1 MQRHT
6 RCYSSEFTDFMA
18 ATKQATKR
26 LKCWAFSAALASS
39 DNLHGCLSPSGQ
51 ARNTPQV
58 VCLSAKLSVAS
69 RAKPDYSQN
78 LLYADSFPDLPT
90 RVQYSPS
97 IAILQLS
104 VDEHLPSL
112 NCFTATSYNYALFR
126 TEPSG
131 RLAFLALS
139 Q

>member
-1 MQRHT
+1 
-6 RCYSSEFTDFMA
+6 MA

-39 DNLHGCLSPSGQ
+39 DNLHGCLSPGGQ

-58 VCLSAKLSVAS
+58 VCLSAKFSVAS